1 MRNKFSDL
9 EREQQTCQW
18 RRNILDADR
27 NRGGRA

>member
-18 RRNILDADR
+18 IGNILDPDR